1 MNHTEEDSRRIN
13 TRGSFF
19 DVLSAYIFENPYE
32 YTIHTND
39 LCARA
44 GRSRMTFNRLYNNVG
59 DILKWT
65 DNELFGAFQKINFDR
80 EDLLASWRNVVLFI
94 FKNRVVFK
102 FELETY
108 RGDLFRKM
116 MEFLWDLFGMSDDKF
131 LFEMF
136 YAETFCVLRVW
147 SMNGMEIANFEKVVG
162 SLSQLLGTIE
172 KRWGDS
178 SVHL

>member
-1 MNHTEEDSRRIN
+1 MNSLKEDSRRIN
-13 TRGSFF
+13 TRESFF
-19 DVLSAYIFENPYE
+19 DVLATYIFENPYE
-32 YTIHTND
+32 YTIRAND

-44 GRSRMTFNRLYNNVG
+44 GRSRMTFNRLYDNVG

-65 DNELFGAFQKINFDR
+65 DEELFGTFLKISFDKD
-80 EDLLASWRNVVLFI
+80 DLLASWRNVVLFVW
-94 FKNRVVFK
+94 KNRIVFK

-147 SMNGMEIANFEKVVG
+147 SMNGMD
-162 SLSQLLGTIE
+162 LL
-172 KRWGDS
+172 K
-178 SVHL
+178 